1 MDSPTRNRDRIKR
14 QIRFKTTMH
23 GTVVW
28 QVMLWRGWVE
38 VDDDYDWDVFWC
50 AQAGAGLRCMQVV
63 TMLRDVLEIYCL
75 QASNPSCRAAIC
87 HWQGHENSC
96 AQCRRLPTAGLQAQ
110 SCEHLWPT
118 AHDSC
123 VLKHRSMCTGIR
135 SMCRSDV
142 LSVGVD
148 SGFDHGKLIDR
159 QRLNHFPRHMEL
171 TRKDLMVKNLKKW
184 KRAMVK
190 QGKPVN
196 DFWPTTFRLP
206 EVLLPCLAR
215 AAEQCR
221 NNICRAPHASDAQWS
236 AALCCAV
243 RLCRHVGSHPEICC
257 GAIAYWSSLAEQR
270 ACTG

>member
-1 MDSPTRNRDRIKR
+1 MTTTGMFSGAHKLVLACDACKWLQCCVMYLKYTVCKPPTPPAVLPSAIGKA
-14 QIRFKTTMH
+14 
-23 GTVVW
+23 
-28 QVMLWRGWVE
+28 MLK
-38 VDDDYDWDVFWC
+38 
-50 AQAGAGLRCMQVV
+50 
-63 TMLRDVLEIYCL
+63 
-75 QASNPSCRAAIC
+75 
-87 HWQGHENSC
+87 NSC

-110 SCEHLWPT
+110 SCERLWPT
-118 AHDSC
+118 APDSC
-123 VLKHRSMCTGIR
+123 VLKHSSMCTGIR

-221 NNICRAPHASDAQWS
+221 NNI
-236 AALCCAV
+236 
-243 RLCRHVGSHPEICC
+243 
-257 GAIAYWSSLAEQR
+257 
-270 ACTG
+270 